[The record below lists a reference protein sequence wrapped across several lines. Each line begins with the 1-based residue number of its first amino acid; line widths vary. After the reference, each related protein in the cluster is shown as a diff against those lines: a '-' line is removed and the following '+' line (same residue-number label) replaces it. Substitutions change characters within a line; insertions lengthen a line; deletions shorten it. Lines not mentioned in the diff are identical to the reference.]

1 MKKRW
6 KTIQGRLIL
15 LLLLVLIPILAI
27 QVYIYYGN
35 YQARKASELQANLEI
50 ARVLAKTFESFVQ
63 DVIHQ
68 ELAIGLAITS
78 SQPMTSKDISRLLET
93 SRDYIAVRDFTWLN
107 PKGVAIYSSNPAMIG
122 IDYGDRSYFREIAN
136 GREWIVSELV
146 IAQTTGEPVFGI
158 SRGIRDGKGALL
170 GIVFAA
176 IIPEKLDARLAVE
189 RSKGGGYALV
199 DNKGTLVYRYPA
211 IKATWEERNW
221 LKQYPEYEDALK
233 GQEIS
238 KTFYATYEGK
248 ERLASIVPV
257 SSIGWAAGAGK
268 RKEDVTGPIIS
279 ALVRDAVLFLS
290 VSLIAFLIAAAL
302 SRRITNPVEALRA
315 YSSSLGNGEMPERV
329 KVDNVS
335 ELKDLAESF
344 DIMAEKVRSREAAL
358 QESEHQLRLERD
370 FSTTLLETAGALIIV
385 LNREGRITH
394 FNQACERLTGYS
406 AAEVMGSIFW
416 EVLIPPEDLQGVQ
429 ETWNALCAGDFP
441 NQHENHWIAKNG
453 SRHLIAWTNSAIAG
467 QNGIIEHIIGTGLD
481 ITERKRTEQALQQAH
496 ARAKWLARI
505 PEENPN
511 PVLRVFGDGLPQY
524 CNPAAME
531 SEGWKCE
538 VGQPIP
544 GPVLLLVRKAM
555 AQLKNENCLLRQK
568 A

>member
-1 MKKRW
+1 MGGLKRTKGTGVQNW
-6 KTIQGRLIL
+6 LTLLLIL
-15 LLLLVLIPILAI
+15 VLLPLFIL
-27 QVYIYYGN
+27 QGYRYYDR
-35 YQARKASELQANLEI
+35 YQEKQEEALQANLEI
-50 ARVLAKTFESFVQ
+50 ARAVAISFESFVQ
-63 DVIHQ
+63 DVLRQ

-78 SQPMTSKDISRLLET
+78 STKMTPGDIIRLLET
-93 SRDYIAVRDFTWLN
+93 GRDYPAVRDLNWLN
-107 PKGVAIYSSNPAMIG
+107 PEGRILYSSNPAMAG
-122 IDYGDRSYFREIAN
+122 ADASDRSYFRDVVN
-136 GREWIVSELV
+136 GREWAVSELIIGKV
-146 IAQTTGEPVFGI
+146 SGKPTFVI
-158 SRGIRDGKGALL
+158 SRGVRDNKGNLL
-170 GIVFAA
+170 GVIFAA
-176 IIPEKLDARLAVE
+176 ILPEKLDAQLAIE
-189 RSKGGGYALV
+189 RGKGGGISLV
-199 DNKGTLVYRYPA
+199 DRQGMLVYRYPA
-211 IKATWEERNW
+211 IDTTWEERNW
-221 LKQYPEYEDALK
+221 LRQYPEYEK
-233 GQEIS
+233 VFMGKEIS
-238 KTFYATYEGK
+238 RTFFASYEGK

-358 QESEHQLRLERD
+358 QESEQQLRLERD

-406 AAEVMGSIFW
+406 AAEVIGSIIG

-429 ETWNALCAGDFP
+429 EIWNTLCAGDFT

-453 SRHLIAWTNSAIAG
+453 SRHLIAWTNAAITG
-467 QNGIIEHIIGTGLD
+467 QNGVIEHIIGTGLD
-481 ITERKRTEQALQQAH
+481 ITERKRTEHALQQAH

-531 SEGWKCE
+531 LEGWKCE

-555 AQLKNENCLLRQK
+555 AEDR
-568 A
+568 